1 MIQHNEQDH
10 QNGSV
15 TELSQA
21 RNLQMGNTDYLASSL
36 KAILGMIPVIGSLL
50 VELIGT
56 IIPNQRDDRMAKFAV
71 ELSQRLSK
79 LSEDF
84 IRSQLTNENY
94 TDLLQEGL
102 AQAIRSVTQERR
114 EYIASL
120 IANGISSLDKIDY
133 IESKHLLKLLGE
145 LNDIEVIWLRS
156 HLVST
161 FGRDEEFME
170 KHQAVLQPINAHLG
184 SSPEELDKHTLR
196 QSYKEHLVQLGLLTR
211 KYKVDKKTK
220 QLELDSNGQFQ
231 ISGYEITS
239 LGRLLLKYI
248 GLTPDGYQ
256 PSRDA

>member
-120 IANGISSLDKIDY
+120 IANGISSLDKID
-133 IESKHLLKLLGE
+133 
-145 LNDIEVIWLRS
+145 
-156 HLVST
+156 
-161 FGRDEEFME
+161 
-170 KHQAVLQPINAHLG
+170 
-184 SSPEELDKHTLR
+184 
-196 QSYKEHLVQLGLLTR
+196 
-211 KYKVDKKTK
+211 
-220 QLELDSNGQFQ
+220 
-231 ISGYEITS
+231 
-239 LGRLLLKYI
+239 RLH
-248 GLTPDGYQ
+248 
-256 PSRDA
+256 